1 MSSIKEMTTWT
12 SLVSTATMISRTAG
26 GLCGVPAHPPPPFH
40 PVQIPSFPTQRIMN
54 SPGIDL
60 DMTLTSSPIRHD
72 GDDDDGMNDK
82 RGIFQPSTTTITTV
96 HNNSHR
102 GNDNNNN
109 GNDNNNDGTMLVS
122 ENNNDD
128 RGKGII
134 TEFNSQLDDN
144 SANNNVEE
152 RTNDNDNTMIVNGNI
167 TKKYNYKTMSM
178 VELWRE
184 EISMMNVTNAILL
197 NDLVKL
203 GADV

>member
-1 MSSIKEMTTWT
+1 
-12 SLVSTATMISRTAG
+12 
-26 GLCGVPAHPPPPFH
+26 
-40 PVQIPSFPTQRIMN
+40 MN

-60 DMTLTSSPIRHD
+60 DMTLTSSPIQHD
-72 GDDDDGMNDK
+72 GDGDDGMNDK

-96 HNNSHR
+96 YNNSHH
-102 GNDNNNN
+102 GNDDNNN
-109 GNDNNNDGTMLVS
+109 GNDNNNNDGTMLVS

-134 TEFNSQLDDN
+134 TEVNSQLDDN
-144 SANNNVEE
+144 SANNNEEE
-152 RTNDNDNTMIVNGNI
+152 RTNDNDNIMIVNGNI
-167 TKKYNYKTMSM
+167 TKKYNNKTMMTM
-178 VELWRE
+178 VELWKE